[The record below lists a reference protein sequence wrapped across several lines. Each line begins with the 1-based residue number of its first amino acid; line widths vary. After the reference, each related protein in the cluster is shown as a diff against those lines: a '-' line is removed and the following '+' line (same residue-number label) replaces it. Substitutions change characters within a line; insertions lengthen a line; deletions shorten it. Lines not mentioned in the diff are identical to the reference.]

1 MSENNSLNTIINLIP
16 NSLDNAAT
24 NLTDLPTKSI
34 GQTLSDCW
42 YLIFGSI
49 SQAAEKRRIQYA
61 ADLEKFKNELTS
73 SIESVPDE
81 LRIEADSQIALSA
94 LNNAK
99 FCIEKEELRAMYV
112 KLLTSSV
119 DSRKTV
125 HPSFSQIILSMDCID
140 AVILKQFK
148 DEPILAVCD
157 YNIYTSNEALA
168 NYNTY
173 ASNIFLSKP
182 DTISLSDAS
191 RSLDVLKRLG
201 LIDIQSDV
209 YITDSNAYDGFKK
222 TDIYHQLLT
231 KYPEKLI
238 YLQEKIASLTNLGK
252 SFIDC
257 CLS

>member
-1 MSENNSLNTIINLIP
+1 MSENNSLNAIINLVP
-16 NSLDNAAT
+16 TSLDKAAT

-119 DSRKTV
+119 DSRKIV

-148 DEPILAVCD
+148 DESILAVCD
-157 YNIYTSNEALA
+157 YNIYTSSEPLS
-168 NYNTY
+168 NYTSY
-173 ASNIFLSKP
+173 ASNIFLNKP
-182 DTISLSDAS
+182 DTISISDAS
-191 RSLDVLKRLG
+191 RSLDSLNRLG
-201 LIDIQSDV
+201 LIDVQSDV
-209 YITDSNAYDGFKK
+209 RITESNAYDIFKQ
-222 TDIYHQLLT
+222 TDIYHDLLT
-231 KYPEKLI
+231 QYPEELI
-238 YLQEKIASLTNLGK
+238 YVHEKIARLTNLGE